1 MHNYA
6 LLFYEIYNILKQGNK
21 FFVFSLFIVAKNDN
35 SVYLFTQGHWGRED
49 SIFKIGS
56 IE

>member
-6 LLFYEIYNILKQGNK
+6 LLFYEIYSILKQGNK
-21 FFVFSLFIVAKNDN
+21 FIVFSLFIVAKNDN
-35 SVYLFTQGHWGRED
+35 SVYLFTQGHWGGED